1 MKNENN
7 VVIPLFIESERGH
20 DIGFVPQADL
30 PGTAENL
37 LKDDKWLVVE
47 KEDKTTQIL
56 TEMPKASEGN
66 NAPAGSNPSG
76 EQPKRDNGNWKD
88 TFKQSTPQE
97 TTPQQNTPKPQPKKE
112 ENIEWDKVRS
122 VTAIN
127 KAKGG

>member
-7 VVIPLFIESERGH
+7 VVVPLFIESKRGH
-20 DIGFVPQADL
+20 DVDFVPIADL
-30 PGTAENL
+30 PRTAENL

-47 KEDKTTQIL
+47 KEDKTTEIL

-76 EQPKRDNGNWKD
+76 EQPKSDNGNWKD
-88 TFKQSTPQE
+88 TFKQAAPQE
-97 TTPQQNTPKPQPKKE
+97 TTPQQNAPKPQPKKE